1 MYSMNYIGKFISN
14 FRDFY
19 NEINAATLTGAIDVV
34 VIQQPNGSF
43 TCSPFHVRFGKL
55 GVLRSREKV
64 VDIEIN
70 SESRQIH
77 MKLGDSGEA
86 FFVEEVQGFNGNCSD
101 TEIPPHLACS
111 PIPNDDDCFPNN
123 RRFNVLSDL
132 PHEQHEKILR
142 DSVMSIE
149 REKWE
154 QMSALPPNERENFLI
169 EHFSDLPL
177 EQREKWLQIASLTSE
192 ERDKIFHEYYGTI
205 STVQKQQMI
214 SEQYSALK
222 TEDKERLFKE
232 NFPELPADQRQ
243 RFEEALLTDWK
254 RKDHPYS
261 PKKLNREE
269 IIDNEDEEIEEEEDN
284 DDEDKEKCSRFNVD
298 EEIFDMDIINQ
309 DDKLKAPAV
318 ANPKSF
324 VAVTSSERI
333 RKISVVKNDFRPI
346 VENLNNDPYEEK
358 EKLVNESVDI
368 HMPLSSSSSS
378 SSAKRNS
385 KDESTADET
394 KIGSNTS
401 KRKRKRKSLLKRKTA
416 QRKISN
422 AMYNTSES
430 CNSDQNKISQGICI
444 PDTEKHHIIDPEAK
458 TVLQN
463 EIIDTAKDD
472 DLNKLNV
479 IHASTDFHFF
489 SDTEVTTKDKGS
501 RPNSPV
507 QSDTEFE
514 VQKITQESKV
524 GEEEKSHG
532 QSWRWGELPSP
543 PHDGSLVAHGLPLNT
558 VDASNPNIE
567 TAEARRSMLGG
578 MFSFMKKT
586 SRVRHN
592 PESEGIYLSDLNAD
606 ELDPEV
612 AALYFPSSH
621 RNPGGGKTGDEE
633 DAESGNGPSLP
644 QSPNSVEGA
653 IGGPKSLDSDF
664 DESTT
669 KHLEPSIE
677 VALSLCGGLGTGE
690 HELTEEAFQRGVLR
704 YEDACADPKIFEN
717 PNLVVK
723 VNGKFHSWSTACAIV
738 MTFAA
743 FQRHLPR
750 ATLSSLYDGG
760 KRPSDSKATET
771 GATGGGYSSWFSWR
785 RSSQPPK
792 KSPNS
797 SFGKNDEILAETPSE
812 LNDSE
817 PLICKDNVPDNKTT
831 VDISDENRN
840 VNDERII
847 DMTNSLESL
856 TTSQSLVNFSDAIED
871 KLELALHDLPK
882 DLDPENLS
890 AGNVDFPEVQRSRTG
905 IDIPL
910 SPKKLSAITPPAPV
924 PKRLHYEGSTQNYR
938 KTLRLTSEQ
947 IASLNLK
954 EGVNEVVFSVTT
966 AYQGTTRCKCF
977 IYKWRWDDK
986 IVISDIDGTI
996 TKSDVLG
1003 HILPIVGKDWAQ
1015 SGVAQLFTKI
1025 KNNGY
1030 KLLYLSARAIGQ
1042 ARVTREYLKSIKQ
1055 GDLSLPDG
1063 PLLLNPTSL
1072 ISAFHREVI
1081 EKKPEEFK
1089 ISCLSDIKALFA
1101 EGSQPFYAGY
1111 GNRIND
1117 VWAYRAVGIPTTR
1130 IFTINHRGELKHELT
1145 QTFQSSYS
1153 NMSYIVD
1160 HMFPALREDAADEF
1174 SNFAYWREPI
1184 QELPKL
1190 ETLDVQN

>member
-34 VIQQPNGSF
+34 VVQQPDGSF

-70 SESRQIH
+70 SEPRQIH

-86 FFVEEVQGFNGNCSD
+86 FFVEEVPGYDGSPSEA
-101 TEIPPHLACS
+101 EIPPHLACS
-111 PIPNDDDCFPNN
+111 PIPNDDDVFPNN

-132 PHEQHEKILR
+132 PQEQHEKILR
-142 DSVMSIE
+142 DSVLSIE

-154 QMSALPPNERENFLI
+154 QMSALPPDQRENFLI

-177 EQREKWLQIASLTSE
+177 EHREKWLQIASLTSE
-192 ERDKIFHEYYGTI
+192 ERDKIFQEYNKTI
-205 STVQKQQMI
+205 STAQKQRMI
-214 SEQYSALK
+214 SEQYCALK

-232 NFPELPADQRQ
+232 NFPELPAEQRQ
-243 RFEEALLTDWK
+243 KFEKALLTEWK
-254 RKDHPYS
+254 KKDVHYS
-261 PKKLNREE
+261 PKKSS
-269 IIDNEDEEIEEEEDN
+269 IIRDETADDEEEDVEEEEED
-284 DDEDKEKCSRFNVD
+284 DEKLRFNDD
-298 EEIFDMDIINQ
+298 EEIFDMDNINQ
-309 DDKLKAPAV
+309 DEEPKPLVSNPV
-318 ANPKSF
+318 SNPKSF
-324 VAVTSSERI
+324 IAVTSSERI

-346 VENLNNDPYEEK
+346 EK
-358 EKLVNESVDI
+358 PQFDDSSNP
-368 HMPLSSSSSS
+368 MTLSSSSSS
-378 SSAKRNS
+378 SGTKRNS
-385 KDESTADET
+385 KDESTTEES
-394 KIGSNTS
+394 KGGSSSS
-401 KRKRKRKSLLKRKTA
+401 KRRRKKRSIMKRKSVS
-416 QRKISN
+416 RKISVN
-422 AMYNTSES
+422 DIDASQGKDTISVIEFDKSQLEES
-430 CNSDQNKISQGICI
+430 DSKFIVKDDAKEIPEKEQLSKISVSH
-444 PDTEKHHIIDPEAK
+444 T
-458 TVLQN
+458 
-463 EIIDTAKDD
+463 
-472 DLNKLNV
+472 
-479 IHASTDFHFF
+479 SMDFHFF
-489 SDTEVTTKDKGS
+489 SDTEITTKNKES
-501 RPNSPV
+501 RPSSPV

-514 VQKITQESKV
+514 VQKITQEAKA
-524 GEEEKSHG
+524 ENDKTHT

-543 PHDGSLVAHGLPLNT
+543 PHDISLEGQLNAVVTAST
-558 VDASNPNIE
+558 VNE

-621 RNPGGGKTGDEE
+621 RGPGEKLGYEE
-633 DAESGNGPSLP
+633 DTESGNGPSLP

-664 DESTT
+664 DESS
-669 KHLEPSIE
+669 KHFEPPLD
-677 VALSLCGGLGTGE
+677 VTFSLCGT
-690 HELTEEAFQRGVLR
+690 ELSDEAFQRHALR
-704 YEDACADPKIFEN
+704 YEDACSDPKIFEN

-723 VNGKFHSWSTACAIV
+723 VNGKFYDWRSACALV
-738 MTFAA
+738 MTYTA
-743 FQRHLPR
+743 FNRHLPR
-750 ATLSSLYDGG
+750 ATINDK
-760 KRPSDSKATET
+760 KRLSKADDPNGNTTEAST
-771 GATGGGYSSWFSWR
+771 APGGYSSWFTWR
-785 RSSQPPK
+785 RSSQPTK

-797 SFGKNDEILAETPSE
+797 SFIKTDESPNITSLEISSTETATASKDE
-812 LNDSE
+812 NLE
-817 PLICKDNVPDNKTT
+817 PRTT
-831 VDISDENRN
+831 TIIVSDENN
-840 VNDERII
+840 KDIVTEEI
-847 DMTNSLESL
+847 TNSVES
-856 TTSQSLVNFSDAIED
+856 TSQSLVSFSDAVED
-871 KLELALHDLPK
+871 KSESAMHSLPK
-882 DLDPENLS
+882 EVERVDLFSTGNNYDSDEERSRIGDVGVPIITSNTLS
-890 AGNVDFPEVQRSRTG
+890 AT
-905 IDIPL
+905 
-910 SPKKLSAITPPAPV
+910 TPATNV
-924 PKRLHYEGSTQNYR
+924 PKRSYHESTQNCR
-938 KTLRLTSEQ
+938 KTLRLSSEQ

-1025 KNNGY
+1025 KDNGY

-1042 ARVTREYLKSIKQ
+1042 ARVTREYLKSIRQ

-1089 ISCLSDIKALFA
+1089 ISCLSDIKALFP

-1153 NMSYIVD
+1153 NMSFIVD
-1160 HMFPALREDAADEF
+1160 HLYPALREDAADEF
-1174 SNFAYWREPI
+1174 SNFSYWREPI
-1184 QELPKL
+1184 PEVNNEML
-1190 ETLDVQN
+1190 TVQS